1 MLGGTIASHQPSN
14 DAMRI
19 DIVDN
24 EKLLAHRRKREIERD
39 REKRAIKSNLLRRMG
54 SDRPYF
60 GERRRESERQAI
72 A

>member
-1 MLGGTIASHQPSN
+1 
-14 DAMRI
+14 MRI